1 MASATAVIRYQPRR
15 RGILTRILSMGAGVQ
30 TTALLLKFPERYD
43 HIVFADTGDE
53 EPETYYYIEKYLK
66 PHCKE
71 QGLDWVT
78 VRFDKYDSLM
88 DFCFK
93 EKTLPIM
100 RTRECTRRFKID
112 PIKKFVKSIGATAK
126 NPVYEDIGFPIDE
139 SHRIGSGKFDV
150 QYLKKEYPLI
160 DHRISRKMCY
170 KIIEDHGWP
179 VPKKSGCDYCPF
191 KSRKEFRELYRTRPE
206 RFLQIVNMEKNDR
219 HYPRHPLDTR
229 APLENI
235 MLAGSMDT
243 FFDDDAPNH
252 GCDSGHCF
260 T

>member
-1 MASATAVIRYQPRR
+1 
-15 RGILTRILSMGAGVQ
+15 MGAGVQ

-78 VRFDKYDSLM
+78 VKFEKYDSLM

-126 NPVYEDIGFPIDE
+126 NPVYEDIGFSIDCLLYT
-139 SHRIGSGKFDV
+139 SPSPRDR
-150 QYLKKEYPLI
+150 Q
-160 DHRISRKMCY
+160 
-170 KIIEDHGWP
+170 
-179 VPKKSGCDYCPF
+179 
-191 KSRKEFRELYRTRPE
+191 KSRMPSS
-206 RFLQIVNMEKNDR
+206 
-219 HYPRHPLDTR
+219 
-229 APLENI
+229 A
-235 MLAGSMDT
+235 
-243 FFDDDAPNH
+243 
-252 GCDSGHCF
+252 
-260 T
+260 